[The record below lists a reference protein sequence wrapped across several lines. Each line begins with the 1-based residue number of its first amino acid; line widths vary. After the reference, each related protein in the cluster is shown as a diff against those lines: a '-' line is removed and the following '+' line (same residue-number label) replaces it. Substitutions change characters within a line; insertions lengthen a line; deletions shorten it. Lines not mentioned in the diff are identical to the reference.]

1 MQDTEDRLREALPRL
16 NRLGYVVRF
25 AVSDAGAWI
34 VDGRSATAEMVADDD
49 RDTACTIKI
58 SKDNLARLLDG
69 RLDPMVAY
77 SLGRIKVLG
86 SKGVALKLVS
96 TLA

>member
-1 MQDTEDRLREALPRL
+1 MGDAEDRLREALPRL

-25 AVSDAGAWI
+25 AVGGAGVWI

-58 SKDNLARLLDG
+58 SQDNLIKLLDG
-69 RLDPMVAY
+69 RLDPMVGY
-77 SLGRIKVLG
+77 SLGKIKVQG
-86 SKGVALKLVS
+86 SKGVALKIVS
-96 TLA
+96 TLS